1 MKISGLSPT
10 REVTFLII
18 NQIIKYFI
26 AFGVLAGGI
35 DRLLGNKF
43 GLGERFENGFRLLG
57 SLGLS
62 MAGIICMAP
71 VLSSVLGVVV
81 IPFSRLIGIDPGIF
95 GSILAIDMG
104 GYQLALDLAQDPEL
118 GRFFAV
124 IVTSCF
130 GCTVVFSIPVG
141 LGALSPDDH
150 PLFIKGLLLGFTAMP
165 FSILASGLVFGLSA
179 AQILW
184 NCLPVL
190 LLSALLCVGILLK
203 PGAMSKGFQVVAK
216 AIRIVGTVGLIAA
229 AIRHICGI
237 EILKGMPPLL
247 EAMETICSIGIT
259 LLGSMPLAELFQRVM
274 KRPLAWIRQKTGLNP
289 ASTTAL
295 LLSTVTVTATIALIP
310 EMDKRG
316 KVVVSAFI
324 VCGCSIFGSHV
335 AFTMSAQP
343 DMVTALLCSKLVGG
357 LLGAVFALFAT
368 RNPKHA

>member
-1 MKISGLSPT
+1 MKISGLSPI
-10 REVTFLII
+10 REVVFMII

-26 AFGVLAGGI
+26 AFGALVGGI
-35 DRLLGNKF
+35 DRLIGNRF

-71 VLSSVLGVVV
+71 VLSSVLGIAVA
-81 IPFSRLIGIDPGIF
+81 PLSRLTGIDPGIF
-95 GSILAIDMG
+95 GSILSIDMG
-104 GYQLALDLAQDPEL
+104 GYQLALDLARDPEL

-124 IVTSCF
+124 IVTSSF

-141 LGALSPDDH
+141 LGALDADDH
-150 PLFIKGLLLGFTAMP
+150 PLFIKGILLGFMAMP
-165 FSILASGLVFGLSA
+165 FSILAAGLVFGLSVT
-179 AQILW
+179 QILW
-184 NCLPVL
+184 NCLPIL
-190 LLSALLCVGILLK
+190 LLSLLLCVGIFLK
-203 PGAMSKGFQVVAK
+203 PKAMSKGFQIVARV
-216 AIRIVGTVGLIAA
+216 IRIIGTVGLIAA

-274 KRPLAWIRQKTGLNP
+274 KKPLAWIRQKTGLSP

-295 LLSTVTVTATIALIP
+295 LLSSVTVTPTIAMKLEI
-310 EMDKRG
+310 DKRG

-324 VCGCSIFGSHV
+324 VCCCSLFGSNID
-335 AFTMSAQP
+335 FTMAAQP

-357 LLGAVFALFAT
+357 FLAAVFALFAT
-368 RNPKHA
+368 RAAKLA